1 MTKYKVR
8 DSATQYQM
16 SGEYETSANNMSR
29 PFSLCR
35 YDQLINIP
43 NHVTITIYSHGL
55 YSKPQAYTM
64 FTEGCHES
72 YIVQYQTCHIANTG
86 LAVSLV
92 RTA

>member
-16 SGEYETSANNMSR
+16 SGEYETSADNMSR

-35 YDQLINIP
+35 YGQLINIP

-72 YIVQYQTCHIANTG
+72 YIV
-86 LAVSLV
+86 
-92 RTA
+92 